1 MRATLPIEALSR
13 TLAMTVSLLK
23 VLKSSSEVCVCML
36 LCPLLFEKH
45 CLEMS
50 ALSDRHVNK
59 TKCSSVCVSAKEL
72 TQPPPGQAS
81 QTEQEGKAG
90 GGSKWLLSSP
100 HPARAD
106 SAGQAAG
113 MSSRSEDR

>member
-1 MRATLPIEALSR
+1 
-13 TLAMTVSLLK
+13 MTVSLLK
-23 VLKSSSEVCVCML
+23 ALKSSSEVYVCML

-50 ALSDRHVNK
+50 ALSDKHVNK
-59 TKCSSVCVSAKEL
+59 NKRSSVCVSAEEL
-72 TQPPPGQAS
+72 TQQPSGQAS

-90 GGSKWLLSSP
+90 GGSKWLLFSP
-100 HPARAD
+100 HPAMAD
-106 SAGQAAG
+106 SEGQAAG